1 MQIVRASDQRL
12 ITVHLHRGRGRQLMA
27 ARRSLQPP
35 PVRPLVH
42 HVPARGRRV
51 RGAIDGQGGHVVM
64 QRPVLMVNTVRVGG
78 GGLDGRDRGHALIP
92 VPGRVGIHGAR
103 VYLATARP
111 ARVKDGRGC
120 GRAPRW
126 IRRGALGLSLGWR
139 LAALVVG
146 RGGRRG
152 VKITRGREYRGGR

>member
-1 MQIVRASDQRL
+1 MRASDQRL

-51 RGAIDGQGGHVVM
+51 GGAIDGQGGHVVM
-64 QRPVLMVNTVRVGG
+64 QRPVLMVNTVGVGG

-92 VPGRVGIHGAR
+92 VRGRVGIHGAR
-103 VYLATARP
+103 VYLASARA
-111 ARVKDGRGC
+111 ARVKDGG

-152 VKITRGREYRGGR
+152 VKITRGREHRAGR